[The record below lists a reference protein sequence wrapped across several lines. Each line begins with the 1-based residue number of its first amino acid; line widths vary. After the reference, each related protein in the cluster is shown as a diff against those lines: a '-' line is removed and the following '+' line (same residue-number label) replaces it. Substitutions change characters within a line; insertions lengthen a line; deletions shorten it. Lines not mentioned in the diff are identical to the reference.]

1 MNFRSKSSR
10 SKKRAAQV
18 EITSLVDVVF
28 LLLIF
33 LLVSTTFKKPTHAFS
48 VPLPRAGTAQ
58 VVVERDVPVLFV
70 NEDGNISFLDAKAPE
85 EAKKTLN
92 EQELER
98 RLQDFLS
105 QNPEGSVRIRAEKD
119 TSIQFV
125 IKTMD
130 VAKKVG
136 IPKVLLETERVMEP
150 NTPPSDETVP

>member
-1 MNFRSKSSR
+1 MNFRSKSTR
-10 SKKRAAQV
+10 AKKRAAQG

-33 LLVSTTFKKPTHAFS
+33 LLVSTTFKKPSHAFS
-48 VPLPRAGTAQ
+48 VPLPKAGTAQ

-70 NEDGNISFLDAKAPE
+70 NEEGGISFLDVKSPD

-92 EQELER
+92 VDEIEL
-98 RLQDFLS
+98 RLKEFLAK
-105 QNPEGSVRIRAEKD
+105 NPEGSVRIRAQKD

-125 IKTMD
+125 IQTMD

-136 IPKVLLETERVMEP
+136 IPKVLLEAQRVLEPTEPPTEP
-150 NTPPSDETVP
+150 TAP